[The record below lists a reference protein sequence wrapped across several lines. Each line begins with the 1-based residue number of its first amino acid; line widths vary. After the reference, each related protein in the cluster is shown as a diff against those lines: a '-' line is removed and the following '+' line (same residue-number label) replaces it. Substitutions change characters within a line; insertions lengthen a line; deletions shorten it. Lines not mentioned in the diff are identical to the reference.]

1 MSTSY
6 YADRINFSFLQQQHP
21 DWSQQ
26 EYAAALHRSKSW
38 VGKWQSRLRDLS
50 TGFPQQI
57 WWHCTL
63 SP

>member
-26 EYAAALHRSKSW
+26 EYAAALHRSKRW
-38 VGKWQSRLRDLS
+38 VGKWHSRWNSRIFDE
-50 TGFPQQI
+50 THVI
-57 WWHCTL
+57 E
-63 SP
+63 